1 MAMPKTFPR
10 QSAVT
15 EWALAVVL
23 LLLPIYGHGQSY
35 PVEYLNSPYVGW
47 GVSKDQ
53 TNSINLAN
61 AWKIFKKNKE
71 IVVAVVDT
79 GIDPLHPFIKDN
91 LWVPGVVKNAQGST
105 DSFGM
110 DFAKGRANA
119 NRPYDSHG
127 HGTHVAGIVKSIFP
141 DVKILVLK
149 YYNPEA
155 SGQDNLNSTIDAL
168 RFAVKSGVDIINY
181 SGGGPEPSNEEL
193 AVLKE
198 AEKKGILVV
207 AASGNDEQNIDKGTF
222 RYYPASYGLSNI
234 LTVTTHDENLKML
247 ASSNYGPY
255 SVDIAAPGNR
265 IKSSLPYERAGFLT
279 GTSQATAFVSG
290 VAALL
295 KAQYPDLDYHAIKNI
310 ILKSARKEP
319 ALKGMCN
326 SEGRLDAFLALGF
339 AAQIKNIPDF
349 NVKVAQRM
357 PNSRNMRQK
366 ASGYLIRD
374 QRRANNS
381 LTGPKKISQ

>member
-1 MAMPKTFPR
+1 MAMLKKFKSHSLFAGR
-10 QSAVT
+10 
-15 EWALAVVL
+15 WVL
-23 LLLPIYGHGQSY
+23 TVAFLLLPLYGYGQSY
-35 PVEYLNSPYVGW
+35 PLEYLNSPYVGW

-53 TNSINLAN
+53 TSSINLAN
-61 AWKIFKKNKE
+61 AWKIFKKKKE
-71 IVVAVVDT
+71 IIVAVVDT
-79 GIDPLHPFIKDN
+79 GIDPLHPFIKEN
-91 LWVPGVVKNAQGST
+91 LWVPGESKNGQATSE
-105 DSFGM
+105 SFGM
-110 DFAKGRANA
+110 DFAKGRAHA

-141 DVKILVLK
+141 EVKILVLK

-155 SGQDNLNSTIDAL
+155 SGQDNLNSTVEAL

-198 AEKKGILVV
+198 AEKKGILIV

-247 ASSNYGPY
+247 TSSNYGPY
-255 SVDIAAPGNR
+255 TVDIAAPGNR

-295 KAQYPDLDYHAIKNI
+295 KAQYPDLDYYAIKNI
-310 ILKSARKEP
+310 ILKSSKKEP
-319 ALKGMCN
+319 GLKGKCN

-349 NVKVAQRM
+349 NVKIAQRM
-357 PNSRNMRQK
+357 PNSRNFKQK
-366 ASGYLIRD
+366 IAGYLIKD
-374 QRRANNS
+374 NKRRNNS
-381 LTGPKKISQ
+381 VTGAK